1 MLKSLRKFNK
11 NVFVYVT
18 YPPPLS
24 YPKRK
29 GLSRGMC
36 VDREGGIKGGG
47 YVCALGITCEGCA
60 LNYKEREFRGGG
72 LNLVFAAVPPPPYQV
87 SSVLDKICIHLLAIT
102 NQITCR

>member
-36 VDREGGIKGGG
+36 ADREGGELRGGI
-47 YVCALGITCEGCA
+47 CALA
-60 LNYKEREFRGGG
+60 LTDYHMCG
-72 LNLVFAAVPPPPYQV
+72 LRVDL
-87 SSVLDKICIHLLAIT
+87 
-102 NQITCR
+102 

>member
-36 VDREGGIKGGG
+36 ADREGGIKGGG
-47 YVCALGITCEGCA
+47 YVCALGLTVSDVRGARWPIRRGVLE
-60 LNYKEREFRGGG
+60 GGG
-72 LNLVFAAVPPPPYQV
+72 LNLVFPGDPP
-87 SSVLDKICIHLLAIT
+87 SL
-102 NQITCR
+102 